1 MNKKY
6 IILIIALLMISV
18 IFIVMFKNNIIQVET
33 VENSEEN
40 VVYYVPEAEITDEQL
55 KMAKVKLFFEDEKGN
70 LIAEEREIN
79 IKELVKNPYK
89 TIINLLIKGTKKE
102 NTKSL
107 IPEGTRLLDVKKVEE
122 CLEINF
128 SKEFINNCKNDKNTQ
143 EKIVKSIFF
152 TLTES

>member
-89 TIINLLIKGTKKE
+89 TIINLLIKG
-102 NTKSL
+102 
-107 IPEGTRLLDVKKVEE
+107 
-122 CLEINF
+122 
-128 SKEFINNCKNDKNTQ
+128 INNNIT
-143 EKIVKSIFF
+143 
-152 TLTES
+152 T